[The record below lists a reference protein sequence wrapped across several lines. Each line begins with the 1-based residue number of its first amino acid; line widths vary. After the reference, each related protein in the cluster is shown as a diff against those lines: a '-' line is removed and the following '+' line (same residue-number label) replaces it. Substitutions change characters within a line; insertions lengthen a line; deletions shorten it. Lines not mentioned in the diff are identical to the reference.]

1 MGTKD
6 IRAEVIR
13 ILDEGYETFCK
24 SRNVRRS
31 KLVDY
36 ARWLGVAANSLTMYM
51 SGERTPGLESA
62 YNISKRLG
70 PEILDVLDF
79 PRVAIVKDDRVQRVI
94 ANWPLLSDEA
104 KKEILG
110 IIENETDGFGRK
122 GM

>member
-1 MGTKD
+1 MAKD
-6 IRAEVIR
+6 VRNEVIR
-13 ILDEGYETFCK
+13 ILDAGYESFCQ

-36 ARWLGVAANSLTMYM
+36 ARWLGVAANSLTVYM
-51 SGERTPGLESA
+51 KGERTPGLESA

-79 PRVAIVKDDRVQRVI
+79 PRVAIVKDDRVQSIV